1 MINLAPKGL
10 RTSAVQWDVLINGL
24 FWVAV
29 AAVTIARI
37 DWNSLTPARGSLLS
51 VFLLMFLFG
60 AWRAFDLVFAPKLSG
75 NHNWPNLT
83 QYLEGRFSPAGR
95 PHCNPLRH
103 LFLPCLLLL
112 AETVNSM
119 ASLASPTAILC
130 MVYMAAMALWEVV
143 LRHRLKAFY
152 KTSPYPR
159 GTWRW
164 LGEASSHAT
173 NQELGVSVHPLIG
186 DQGER
191 IAKARDSILE
201 RLDDIPVSGIESE
214 ILTLNIR
221 NRIIRSV
228 EEATVEALLAGHTY
242 VRGAYEHPKSF
253 VKRMKPTNPTLAV
266 RRMEEYAEAL
276 QGLDDALEQSTGSE
290 NPVMRIEQALDEFE
304 KFRQSQHQSGGNR
317 CTLSQF
323 LNGSAAPK
331 TERHPYRD

>member
-60 AWRAFDLVFAPKLSG
+60 AWRALDLVFAPKFSG
-75 NHNWPNLT
+75 NHNWPNLM

-103 LFLPCLLLL
+103 LFFPCLLLL

-130 MVYMAAMALWEVV
+130 MVYMAAMALAEVV

-152 KTSPYPR
+152 KTSSYPR

-173 NQELGVSVHPLIG
+173 SQELGVSVHPLIG

-304 KFRQSQHQSGGNR
+304 IFRQSQHQSGGNR
-317 CTLSQF
+317 CSLSQL

-331 TERHPYRD
+331 TE

>member
-37 DWNSLTPARGSLLS
+37 DWTNLTPARGSLLS
-51 VFLLMFLFG
+51 VFLLIFLFG
-60 AWRAFDLVFAPKLSG
+60 AWRALDLVFAPKLSG
-75 NHNWPNLT
+75 HHNWPNLM

-103 LFLPCLLLL
+103 LFFPCLLLL
-112 AETVNSM
+112 AVTDNSM
-119 ASLASPTAILC
+119 ASLANPIAILC
-130 MVYMAAMALWEVV
+130 MVYIAGMMLWEAI
-143 LRHRLKAFY
+143 LRHKLKAFY
-152 KTSPYPR
+152 KATPYPR
-159 GTWRW
+159 ETWRR
-164 LGEASSHAT
+164 LSNASSHAK
-173 NQELGVSVHPLIG
+173 NQELGVSIHPLIG

-191 IAKARDSILE
+191 VATARGSILE
-201 RLDDIPVSGIESE
+201 LVSHIPVGGIDLEN
-214 ILTLNIR
+214 LTPDVRHRITRNI
-221 NRIIRSV
+221 

-242 VRGAYEHPKSF
+242 VRGATERPQSF

-276 QGLDDALEQSTGSE
+276 QGLDDALEQSKGSE

-304 KFRQSQHQSGGNR
+304 KFRQSQYQSGGNR

-331 TERHPYRD
+331 TE

>member
-37 DWNSLTPARGSLLS
+37 DWNNLTPARGSLLS
-51 VFLLMFLFG
+51 VFLLMLLFG
-60 AWRAFDLVFAPKLSG
+60 AWRALDLIFAPKSSG
-75 NHNWPNLT
+75 SHNWPTLT

-103 LFLPCLLLL
+103 LFFPCLLLL
-112 AETVNSM
+112 AVTDNSM
-119 ASLASPTAILC
+119 ASLANPIAILC
-130 MVYMAAMALWEVV
+130 MVYIAAMALWEVA

-152 KTSPYPR
+152 KASPYPR

-191 IAKARDSILE
+191 IAKARVSILE
-201 RLDDIPVSGIESE
+201 RLDDLPVSGIESE
-214 ILTLNIR
+214 NLTLNIR

-228 EEATVEALLAGHTY
+228 EEATAEALLAGHTY
-242 VRGAYEHPKSF
+242 VRGATERPQSF

-276 QGLDDALEQSTGSE
+276 QGLDDALEQSKGSE

-304 KFRQSQHQSGGNR
+304 KFRQSQYQSGGNR
-317 CTLSQF
+317 STLPQL

-331 TERHPYRD
+331 TE

>member
-37 DWNSLTPARGSLLS
+37 DWNNLTPVRGSLLS
-51 VFLLMFLFG
+51 LFLLMFLFG
-60 AWRAFDLVFAPKLSG
+60 AWRAFDLVFAPKFSG
-75 NHNWPNLT
+75 NHNWPNLM

-103 LFLPCLLLL
+103 LLFPCLLLL
-112 AETVNSM
+112 AVTDNAS
-119 ASLASPTAILC
+119 ASLANPTAILC
-130 MVYMAAMALWEVV
+130 MIYMAAMALWEVV
-143 LRHRLKAFY
+143 LRLKLKAFY

-173 NQELGVSVHPLIG
+173 NQELGVSIHPLIG

-214 ILTLNIR
+214 NLTLNLR
-221 NRIIRSV
+221 DRITRSV
-228 EEATVEALLAGHTY
+228 EEATAEALLAGHTY
-242 VRGAYEHPKSF
+242 VRGATERPQSF

-276 QGLDDALEQSTGSE
+276 QGLDDALEQSKGSE

-331 TERHPYRD
+331 TE

>member
-60 AWRAFDLVFAPKLSG
+60 AWRALDLVFAPKFSG
-75 NHNWPNLT
+75 NHNWPNLM

-103 LFLPCLLLL
+103 LFFPCLLLL

-130 MVYMAAMALWEVV
+130 MVYMAAMAMAEVV

-266 RRMEEYAEAL
+266 RRMEAYAEAL
-276 QGLDDALEQSTGSE
+276 TIFDNEIERAKDLESPIPLLEHALAALESFRKDQQQAGGST
-290 NPVMRIEQALDEFE
+290 
-304 KFRQSQHQSGGNR
+304 
-317 CTLSQF
+317 CTLPESKF
-323 LNGSAAPK
+323 AP
-331 TERHPYRD
+331 ESRPLDVAV